1 MSPSLDTS
9 QPNVARVYDYWLGGK
24 ENFEAD
30 RAEAEKLLTLFP
42 GLRQLVR
49 ENRAFIVRAVS
60 WVAGQGIE
68 QFADLGAGLPTSPS
82 THESAH
88 AINPEARVIYVDNDP
103 LVVTHADAL
112 LARGSDKVRAMNGD
126 LHDPEAL
133 LASPGLRGAIDLDKP
148 VCLILAAV
156 LHLVNA
162 TRAAEVARAYTRA
175 LAPGSYVIIST
186 ARYDDPVLAEQIM
199 SGYTAGT
206 YFNHSR
212 DEMTACF
219 AGLDLI
225 EPGLTDG
232 KTWRAQMPASRTNG
246 RAVYPLVGVAR
257 KPG

>member
-1 MSPSLDTS
+1 MPPSLDTS
-9 QPNVARVYDYWLGGK
+9 RPNVARVYDYWLGGK

-30 RAEAEKLLTLFP
+30 RAEAEKLLKLFP

-49 ENRAFIVRAVS
+49 ENRGFIVRAVS
-60 WVAGQGIE
+60 WVAGLGIE

-88 AINPEARVIYVDNDP
+88 AINPEARVVYVDNDP
-103 LVVTHADAL
+103 LVVTHAAAL
-112 LARGSDKVRAMNGD
+112 LAHDSGKVRTMNGD
-126 LHDPEAL
+126 LNDPAAL
-133 LASPGLRGAIDLDKP
+133 LASPGLRGTIDLDKP

-156 LHLVNA
+156 LHLMNA
-162 TRAAEVARAYTRA
+162 TRAAEVARMYTRA

-199 SGYTAGT
+199 SAYTAGT

-212 DEMTACF
+212 EELAACF

-225 EPGLTDG
+225 EPGLSDG
-232 KTWRAQMPASRTNG
+232 KTWRARMPAPNVGR
-246 RAVYPLVGVAR
+246 RAVYPLAGVAR
-257 KPG
+257 KPA